1 MISVKILRVEPYHPQ
16 LGLLMPQIAQ
26 RLLDNVKQ
34 LGGAGDSGILNLMSR
49 AWAGDP
55 TVLVLAC
62 LTDKGQIKGHAISYI
77 DGNQAFLL
85 QPRIDEPTDK
95 DTTGDLIALVEQWI
109 AEYNEAIGIDNL
121 GHIQGITLLAKRADP
136 KWAKKYGFETVLY
149 QMHRKLK
156 GE

>member
-26 RLLDNVKQ
+26 RLLDSTVV
-34 LGGAGDSGILNLMSR
+34 GDSGVFNLMSR

-55 TVLVLAC
+55 RILILAC
-62 LTDKGQIKGHAISYI
+62 LNDKGQIKGHAVSYI
-77 DGNQAFLL
+77 DSDQAFLL

-95 DTTGDLIALVEQWI
+95 DTTGDFIALVEQWI
-109 AEYNEAIGIDNL
+109 AEYNETIGKSAL
-121 GHIQGITLLAKRADP
+121 GHIQGITLLAKRSDP